1 MLSQTA
7 TVKLA
12 TLRELVDAGTVR
24 RVTLVGQTGGFAVIA
39 RYGMQERAL
48 ATKTGAPRLFA
59 SIDSA
64 ARELRTVGIAAFE
77 VDAANFAP
85 SDLLR
90 RRRPDRAEAMKAM
103 HRAAEHD
110 AWFRR
115 EVETALAEA
124 NDPDTKW
131 VSNKQAAHES
141 AAWRRRVLAGV
152 EGQR

>member
-1 MLSQTA
+1 
-7 TVKLA
+7 
-12 TLRELVDAGTVR
+12 
-24 RVTLVGQTGGFAVIA
+24 
-39 RYGMQERAL
+39 
-48 ATKTGAPRLFA
+48 
-59 SIDSA
+59 
-64 ARELRTVGIAAFE
+64 

-115 EVETALAEA
+115 KVETALAEA

-141 AAWRRRVLAGV
+141 AAWWRRVLAGV
-152 EGQR
+152 EGQRCIPRGSARSNREQKRQCAGRETPNPDSPVDACRADGSRAPPPRTRGALSF